1 MTVIYFTATGNS
13 LAVAKHIA
21 GRCISAVAL
30 LQQTGPIELS
40 DPEGIGFV
48 MPVYFGQIPAVITQ
62 LMRRVSLR
70 APYLFAVLTYGE
82 LAGRAATHMRRLG
95 EETGIRFDYIRSIK
109 MVDNNFTIVSV
120 SRQVRDCGRKK
131 IPACMDAIAGEIRA
145 RKCFVEK
152 PGVVSRLIGIIEER
166 MPQGSKFDSGFS
178 VEADKCNGCGTCVRV
193 CPNANVKLTGGHPQ
207 WQGDCL
213 KCTACYHN
221 CPHGAV
227 RYRKERSRYCFRNP
241 AVTLQEIIHAN
252 NRTR

>member
-166 MPQGSKFDSGFS
+166 MPQGSKFDSGLS
-178 VEADKCNGCGTCVRV
+178 GESDKCKGCGTCVRV
-193 CPNANVKLTGGHPQ
+193 
-207 WQGDCL
+207 
-213 KCTACYHN
+213 
-221 CPHGAV
+221 
-227 RYRKERSRYCFRNP
+227 
-241 AVTLQEIIHAN
+241 
-252 NRTR
+252 